1 MKNFVLSRETPML
14 RAARERKKGFIPI
27 LEVLIFLAVFI
38 AASTVEGIPT
48 GIIAGIHTGKTM
60 IADPSIIDN
69 ALALLA
75 AGDISGYIDLIFELI
90 GGLPSWIMILN
101 LFSGVLLTV
110 VVILFCRVIQK
121 RSLYSMGLGKRRAVT
136 EYLLG
141 TAVGIVMIS
150 ATALLGVAFGAIKL
164 SFTKFNAGLFIL
176 FMLGYFFQ
184 GMSEEVL
191 CRGYLMISITR
202 RNKVWR
208 AVLVSS
214 LVFSLLHVFNPGFG
228 ILPFVNILLCGAV
241 FGVYALKRN
250 SLWGACAMHS
260 FWNFFQGNFFGIS
273 VSGTGAGENASVM
286 HAEMLDAPKLLTGG
300 DFGVEG
306 SIATTIVMVAALL
319 IVLFVLPQRKEA

>member
-27 LEVLIFLAVFI
+27 LEVLIFFAVLI
-38 AASTVEGIPT
+38 VASTAEGIPT
-48 GIIAGIHTGKTM
+48 ALVSGGHIIKAATS
-60 IADPSIIDN
+60 DPAFMERAQELI
-69 ALALLA
+69 A
-75 AGDISGYIDLIFELI
+75 AGDITGYVGMITELI
-90 GGLPSWIMILN
+90 KTLPSWITIVN
-101 LFSGVLLTV
+101 LFATVLLTV

-300 DFGVEG
+300 DFGIEG

>member
-1 MKNFVLSRETPML
+1 MKNFVLTRETPML

-27 LEVLIFLAVFI
+27 LEVLIFFAVLI
-38 AASTVEGIPT
+38 VASTAQGIPT
-48 GIIAGIHTGKTM
+48 ALVSGGHIIKT
-60 IADPSIIDN
+60 ATSDPAFMERAQELI
-69 ALALLA
+69 A
-75 AGDISGYIDLIFELI
+75 AGDITGYVGMIRGLIET
-90 GGLPSWIMILN
+90 LPSWITIVN
-101 LFSGVLLTV
+101 LFATVLLTV

-300 DFGVEG
+300 DFGIEG